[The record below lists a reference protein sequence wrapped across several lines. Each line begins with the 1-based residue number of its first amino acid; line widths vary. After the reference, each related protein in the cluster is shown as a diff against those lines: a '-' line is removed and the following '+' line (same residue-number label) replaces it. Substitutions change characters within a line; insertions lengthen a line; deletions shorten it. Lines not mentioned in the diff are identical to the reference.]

1 MPMAAYRRLHWGT
14 DCMKLTRGLMLAL
27 LLATAT
33 PALADAATDAAF
45 KDIYTR
51 EWAWRMDQFD
61 YDEDSAAGRTT
72 LPDVDVATQNA
83 RLAYWQQVMA
93 ALGKIDSAKLS
104 SEAAVNYGVYRN

>member
-1 MPMAAYRRLHWGT
+1 
-14 DCMKLTRGLMLAL
+14 MKMTKGLVLAL

-33 PALADAATDAAF
+33 PVLAAATTQTSAATDAAF

-72 LPDVDVATQNA
+72 LPDVDVKTQTA
-83 RLAYWQQVMA
+83 RLAYWQKVMA
-93 ALGKIDSAKLS
+93 ELDAIDAKSLS
-104 SEAAVNYGVYRN
+104 PAAAVNYGVYR